1 MKDLFNR
8 AKNSKNNDAPKAP
21 NKNLLDSLTKPRTKN
36 KAPKQ
41 SADKKSPLASLFSKG
56 TKLSSNIKSKAPDK
70 QKLIIIAA
78 VVVLAIFAA
87 AYFFVFKSNSEPEV
101 IASTEVVTPPPES
114 APETTVSEESVE
126 DGLLEDN
133 VDTAAQD
140 QGVTSEDGGE
150 AIDGNV
156 VIEQGASAATD
167 SETVDEMTYQEFAD
181 VANHRIYR
189 EHSSKDGYK

>member
-36 KAPKQ
+36 KTPKQ
-41 SADKKSPLASLFSKG
+41 STDKKSPLASLFSKG
-56 TKLSSNIKSKAPDK
+56 AKSSSNLEGKTLDK

-78 VVVLAIFAA
+78 VVVLAILAA

-101 IASTEVVTPPPES
+101 IASTEVVTPLPES
-114 APETTVSEESVE
+114 ASETTVNEENAQ

-140 QGVTSEDGGE
+140 QDGISEDGEMIG
-150 AIDGNV
+150 GNV
-156 VIEQGASAATD
+156 VTEQGASASID
-167 SETVDEMTYQEFAD
+167 SETVNEMTYQEFAD